1 MRHCVPVLL
10 LIFVYLQSTT
20 PVRAFTPAQ
29 VQLHQH
35 AHHALCP
42 LHERA
47 RIDYGTGYD
56 PKKRPQVALRAPSY
70 LDNVALDIQENTAE
84 PPPLPC
90 FEPHA
95 IHPPEG
101 SPGSNTKA
109 LHDAVIVLKISLDA
123 YSRQDVNVPAQAVP
137 REDRITYSSSGYDP
151 HSRAV

>member
-1 MRHCVPVLL
+1 MRPCVPVLFL
-10 LIFVYLQSTT
+10 TFVYLQSITV
-20 PVRAFTPAQ
+20 VRAFTPAP

-42 LHERA
+42 LYERA

-56 PKKRPQVALRAPSY
+56 PKNRPQVALRAPSY

-84 PPPLPC
+84 PHALPR

-95 IHPPEG
+95 MHPPE
-101 SPGSNTKA
+101 SNTKA

-123 YSRQDVNVPAQAVP
+123 YSRQDVNVPAQAAP

-151 HSRAV
+151 QSRAS